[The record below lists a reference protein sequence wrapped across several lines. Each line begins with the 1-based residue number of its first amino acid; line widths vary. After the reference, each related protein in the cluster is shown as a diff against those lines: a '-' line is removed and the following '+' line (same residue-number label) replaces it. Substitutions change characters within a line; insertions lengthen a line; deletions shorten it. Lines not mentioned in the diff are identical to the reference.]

1 MYLRVLIAFKNIW
14 IERILVSKLRSYIK
28 MYQNEAKT
36 YFCLVSKF
44 ESVLSCIKMWG
55 SCVKIEC

>member
-1 MYLRVLIAFKNIW
+1 MHLRVLIAFKNIW

-44 ESVLSCIKMWG
+44 ECIELYQNVG
-55 SCVKIEC
+55 FLCQN

>member
-1 MYLRVLIAFKNIW
+1 
-14 IERILVSKLRSYIK
+14 